1 MPLKPQLISKQEV
14 QSNCALFSQGLWLCL
29 VVFQNRTQVTC
40 SPEEDSGRKW
50 VPGVLQTGMGVG
62 VGEGRTAERLQEQS
76 HPTQWPFD
84 QKWVDDEQGT
94 LIVVRLAQL
103 CFLLVILQ
111 RFDKDENNFLMQSG
125 WESSG

>member
-1 MPLKPQLISKQEV
+1 MLCSHRGSGCV
-14 QSNCALFSQGLWLCL
+14 WLFSRRGSLYHIIRWH
-29 VVFQNRTQVTC
+29 RPQVTR

-62 VGEGRTAERLQEQS
+62 VGEGRTAERLREQS
-76 HPTQWPFD
+76 HPAQRPFD

-111 RFDKDENNFLMQSG
+111 QFDKDENNFLMQSG